1 MKYAVA
7 NIPGMPEFNLPLS
20 SGIIAE
26 GRFLFVAGQGPFD
39 PQVGR
44 FVRGTIAEQTTL
56 TLECIRRIIETAGGS
71 MDDIVSSRVF
81 LQQITEKTFAEMNG
95 AYEKFFG
102 PVKPAR
108 TTVGCQLLNIDVE
121 IDCVVRLS

>member
-1 MKYAVA
+1 MKQAVTD
-7 NIPGMPEFNLPLS
+7 IPGLPKFPLPFS

-26 GRFLFVAGQGPFD
+26 GRFLFVSGQGPFD
-39 PQVGR
+39 PAAGQ
-44 FVRGTIAEQTTL
+44 FMRGTIAEQTTL
-56 TLECIRRIIETAGGS
+56 TLECIRRIIEGGGGR
-71 MDDIVSSRVF
+71 MEDVVSCRVF

-121 IDCVVRLS
+121 IDCIVRLA